1 MADDSTQTY
10 QLRLIFSQ
18 YEKCYLTDH
27 LSTYVQKIQRHLPK
41 TILDTDPPY
50 MVSDHRLLQ
59 FESTVTTLIPAYDN
73 FLLDVNFWHMFN
85 PSRLLFTAKFSNVNF
100 FTNPYCLLHQLQSEE
115 IPDTL
120 LSLDTP
126 TGTHLIPT
134 HLPIHETKPLLISQ
148 LSLNIHLEQ
157 LQYSLSPYDIWHQVE
172 STAGH
177 LHFPSTPSVDFSQ
190 FPPIQN
196 RQFNP
201 VLPPLPRTVHFTH
214 TTNNNSQQYN
224 PYREIE
230 ALRAGIARLSREV
243 HQNHPPPI
251 PQPPHSEQGTQNQ
264 NLNNSQTRVPQ
275 LSAELQSLTDSL
287 NNIESRSF
295 GTNDTSRG
303 ASSRTPRPRLLT
315 AGRGRPS
322 RTLSRPPRPTH
333 LHSPTRAPSL
343 DYDLQPRGRSSP
355 RHGPPPQNPPGLNIT
370 PLFQTPE
377 QLKQHWRN
385 TGQHGLDLLEFSD
398 DSQPPGFADS
408 ENSLDNPAAKSNPAV
423 NTDPVAKGNP
433 AVNSDPVAKSN
444 PATKGNQPPMTK
456 PVPTPSKDITP
467 VPVPLIVEQPGRLVP
482 PNPSTVQPK
491 QKVLTRATLAAELQN
506 SENLNRLSA
515 LIQHAP
521 TKNKFKDYVSPDPL
535 NSDFS
540 VYRLPDYLAL
550 YTKDLLLRI
559 NMSPSDLP
567 PKLYPYIEFDSKVN
581 RFAPDIK
588 KLTLP
593 TLQKLDHLFNNDKPP
608 TLLTKMA
615 DKVAEKVNQ
624 KRNKSK

>member
-27 LSTYVQKIQRHLPK
+27 LTQYVQKIQRHLPK
-41 TILDTDPPY
+41 AILDIDPPY
-50 MVSDHRLLQ
+50 MLSDHRLLQ

-134 HLPIHETKPLLISQ
+134 HLPLHETKPLLISQ

-157 LQYSLSPYDIWHQVE
+157 LQYSLAPYDIWHQVE

-224 PYREIE
+224 PYRDIE

-251 PQPPHSEQGTQNQ
+251 PQPPHSEQETQNQ
-264 NLNNSQTRVPQ
+264 TLNHSQNRVPQ
-275 LSAELQSLTDSL
+275 LSEELQSLTDSL

-295 GTNDTSRG
+295 GTNDPSRG
-303 ASSRTPRPRLLT
+303 SSSRMPRPRLLQ

-343 DYDLQPRGRSSP
+343 DYNLQPRGQSSP
-355 RHGPPPQNPPGLNIT
+355 RNRPPPQNPSGLNIN

-385 TGQHGLDLLEFSD
+385 TGQYGLDLLEGSD
-398 DSQPPGFADS
+398 DSQPPGFEDS
-408 ENSLDNPAAKSNPAV
+408 DNSLDNPAAN
-423 NTDPVAKGNP
+423 GNS
-433 AVNSDPVAKSN
+433 AVNSDPVAN
-444 PATKGNQPPMTK
+444 GNLVTNGNQPPIAK
-456 PVPTPSKDITP
+456 PVSNQSKDTTP
-467 VPVPLIVEQPGRLVP
+467 VTVPLVVEQPQGPVP
-482 PNPSTVQPK
+482 PILSTVQPT
-491 QKVLTRATLAAELQN
+491 QKVTTRATLAAEQQN

-515 LIQHAP
+515 LIQHTP
-521 TKNKFKDYVSPDPL
+521 TKNQFKDFVSPDPL

-550 YTKDLLLRI
+550 YAKDLLLRI

-567 PKLYPYIEFDSKVN
+567 TKLYPYIEFDSKVN

-615 DKVAEKVNQ
+615 DKVAEKVNK